1 MPQGTHVTQRT
12 HDVQQTDM
20 TQRTDVVF
28 RVDVGAEIDANA
40 LLAACTQQEAA
51 NVTLPPVA
59 IPEQILVEAFT
70 LAESELNQVR
80 SDLWLWAPLSLVY
93 DYIKNERSLSWLFPT
108 DDVSCVDSNRP

>member
-1 MPQGTHVTQRT
+1 MPQGTHVTQRA

-20 TQRTDVVF
+20 TQRTDVIC

-40 LLAACTQQEAA
+40 LLTACTQQEAA

-70 LAESELNQVR
+70 LAESALNQVR
-80 SDLWLWAPLSLVY
+80 RKLW
-93 DYIKNERSLSWLFPT
+93 SWVLL
-108 DDVSCVDSNRP
+108 